1 MCIETTNNIQK
12 KAENVAYSK
21 EDLRNAVEE
30 VRSGIGV
37 SIRATAQ
44 KYRNLRPAKGEERR
58 RKKP

>member
-1 MCIETTNNIQK
+1 
-12 KAENVAYSK
+12 VAYSK

-37 SIRATAQ
+37 SIHATAQ

-58 RKKP
+58 KGRRKKPLSSPTKVISF